1 MVEAPNSFSNL
12 LDEEI
17 RTVPLAN
24 LAPIH
29 YDDQDKT
36 DEHVQAETE
45 DDNTNVSCLSSAEET
60 AIAVTLD
67 HFRYGFTISFLSLK
81 VLDSTGCVPHKLI
94 NYTTT
99 CRKSTRFLNLSL
111 IRVVNTAPSSV
122 LITCGE
128 ADRSMNR

>member
-1 MVEAPNSFSNL
+1 MKLPLILPCLIMITIVHTDGKLVNCLFLQVVEAPNSFSNL

-45 DDNTNVSCLSSAEET
+45 ADNTNVSCLSATEET

-67 HFRYGFTISFLSLK
+67 HFR
-81 VLDSTGCVPHKLI
+81 
-94 NYTTT
+94 
-99 CRKSTRFLNLSL
+99 
-111 IRVVNTAPSSV
+111 
-122 LITCGE
+122 
-128 ADRSMNR
+128 